1 MYHEPRFIKVIDNF
15 LPNFELV
22 RPLLDGV
29 EFSDHVYKG
38 KNYTGFGKITLPIKK
53 LIEEEMGFMV
63 EFKQSH
69 VRVGTK
75 NTPLTHYIHSDSAD
89 AQYACVLYF
98 NEPSCDTGT
107 MFWRHKA
114 TGLDRMKQPV
124 DPCLFEMLSKH
135 IGDESH
141 WDKLEYVKAKANTA
155 VIFDASLF
163 HSRFPKD
170 LPIEDGETP
179 RLVSTIFFNK
189 IEVPSE
195 FRFQQWD
202 EIEDRDDFEDAKEG
216 NYFGLVNKSNGDL
229 VRVYIDHNTSKASVL
244 FSDEI
249 TACDKQHVAAIVDS
263 FTYRPFEIEWRTSD
277 D

>member
-1 MYHEPRFIKVIDNF
+1 
-15 LPNFELV
+15 
-22 RPLLDGV
+22 
-29 EFSDHVYKG
+29 
-38 KNYTGFGKITLPIKK
+38 
-53 LIEEEMGFMV
+53 
-63 EFKQSH
+63 
-69 VRVGTK
+69 
-75 NTPLTHYIHSDSAD
+75 
-89 AQYACVLYF
+89 
-98 NEPSCDTGT
+98 
-107 MFWRHKA
+107 
-114 TGLDRMKQPV
+114 
-124 DPCLFEMLSKH
+124 
-135 IGDESH
+135 
-141 WDKLEYVKAKANTA
+141 
-155 VIFDASLF
+155 
-163 HSRFPKD
+163 
-170 LPIEDGETP
+170 
-179 RLVSTIFFNK
+179 VSTIFFNK